1 MSINE
6 EIQRNII
13 NYSLI
18 FKHCEHT
25 VYRSHKTIS
34 KMDFEYIGLAK
45 WADRLF
51 LCLFY
56 GHLYWMAA
64 IIECLILVCFYYAR
78 SSLFLFFYQYF
89 NHSFF
94 YYKNK
99 FQSSYQIF

>member
-18 FKHCEHT
+18 FKHCVHII
-25 VYRSHKTIS
+25 YWSHKTIS
-34 KMDFEYIGLAK
+34 KTDFKYIGLDE

-64 IIECLILVCFYYAR
+64 IIEFLILVRFYKAR

-94 YYKNK
+94 TA
-99 FQSSYQIF
+99 